1 MEGQKIHV
9 NFSDLF
15 SEAFNV
21 YKKNWIKIFLL
32 GVIFFIFAIAM
43 ASVDIIIVASSPFY
57 FILKILVWL
66 VWMYVWIGITRYMLR
81 LFDGVEVKL
90 HEIFHGV
97 DSIKHFIFIL
107 LVLIITKLIILFGII
122 LFIIPGIIASLGL
135 IFAKYVIIENKGG
148 NVGVFNAIKQS
159 WKITKGYKWRLFGLV
174 AVLSLFNIMGIL
186 LLIVGLIVTLP
197 VSYFVMIAAY
207 RKLSQNNVKE
217 LDINTQDELV
227 DNKVVV

>member
-1 MEGQKIHV
+1 MEEQKIHM
-9 NFSDLF
+9 NISDLF

-21 YKKNWIKIFLL
+21 YKKNWVKIFLL

-43 ASVDIIIVASSPFY
+43 ASVDIIVVASSPFY

-135 IFAKYVIIENKGG
+135 IFAKYIIIENKGG
-148 NVGVFNAIKQS
+148 HVGVFNAIKQS
-159 WKITKGYKWRLFGLV
+159 WKIAKGYKWRLFGLMI
-174 AVLSLFNIMGIL
+174 VLFWFNMAGIL

-217 LDINTQDELV
+217 SDINTQDELV
-227 DNKVVV
+227 DNKAVV